1 MEGRNEKNQFFFM
14 ERSMDDIGF
23 VRVVAGAKCQFDA
36 VVLDGAAQSCH
47 ITFFHLD
54 FYIGVTAVKLVED
67 LGDGDG
73 TAQRSHANV
82 QGFLVTVGELG
93 NNLIC
98 LLFHTDDTG
107 SGFQIDFP
115 CSGWIQ
121 LFFITKE

>member
-1 MEGRNEKNQFFFM
+1 
-14 ERSMDDIGF
+14 MDDIGF

-73 TAQRSHANV
+73 TAQRKSRQCAR
-82 QGFLVTVGELG
+82 FSG
-93 NNLIC
+93 NR
-98 LLFHTDDTG
+98 
-107 SGFQIDFP
+107 
-115 CSGWIQ
+115 WRAR
-121 LFFITKE
+121 K